1 VPHLEKR
8 LVLAALKPP
17 DVPCDLRMQALQPLL
32 QRRALLLAA
41 QFVGVES
48 DEAQL
53 AAMGHHDI
61 VVARVFVV
69 WVVVSVIG
77 LVGLNAEQRAVHE
90 FAVINPAQMI
100 AVTVRCGY
108 HVVVYEILEVAV
120 DVRFR
125 DCFCAKPRI
134 VRKLVLVAAKT
145 AAVVTPRAVVPINRP
160 ILAIDAAE
168 LASSICNGG
177 TAAVDAVIFHF
188 LMLTNL
194 RTMTILTPALA
205 PSMGTDA

>member
-1 VPHLEKR
+1 MPHLEKR

-61 VVARVFVV
+61 VVARVFVSLL
-69 WVVVSVIG
+69 VSLVPF
-77 LVGLNAEQRAVHE
+77 LVGLNAEQRAAHNTTV
-90 FAVINPAQMI
+90 VNPAQHM

-108 HVVVYEILEVAV
+108 PVVVYEIVEVAV

-125 DCFCAKPRI
+125 DMFCANPRV
-134 VRKLVLVAAKT
+134 VRKLVRVAAIT
-145 AAVVTPRAVVPINRP
+145 AAVVTLDALPPINRP
-160 ILAIDAAE
+160 ILAINAAVH
-168 LASSICNGG
+168 ASSICNAG
-177 TAAVDAVIFHF
+177 TAAVDAPLLQFF
-188 LMLTNL
+188 MLTY
-194 RTMTILTPALA
+194 
-205 PSMGTDA
+205 